1 MLWALST
8 SGNSASVVAA
18 LQVARALGLHIL
30 GLTGQDEGRMA
41 PYCDVLIGVRY
52 RSRQTVQERH
62 LPIYHALCIMVE
74 RELFGARRG

>member
-1 MLWALST
+1 
-8 SGNSASVVAA
+8 
-18 LQVARALGLHIL
+18 
-30 GLTGQDEGRMA
+30 MA
-41 PYCDVLIGVRY
+41 PYCDVLIGVPY